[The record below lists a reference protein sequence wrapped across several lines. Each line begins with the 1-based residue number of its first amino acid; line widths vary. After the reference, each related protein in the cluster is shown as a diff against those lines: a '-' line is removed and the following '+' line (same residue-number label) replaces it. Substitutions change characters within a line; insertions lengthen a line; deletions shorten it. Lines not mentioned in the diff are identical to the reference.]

1 MHVLEDWYP
10 VKPTAFILLMTELPG
25 HHEELK
31 DKIAKKKQ
39 TKLSLLELC
48 IFLIQSEYVVSL
60 ISQSN

>member
-31 DKIAKKKQ
+31 DKIAKKKTNK
-39 TKLSLLELC
+39 TKSTRIMYIPNTIRIC
-48 IFLIQSEYVVSL
+48 GRF
-60 ISQSN
+60 NFTK